1 MNEVKVIES
10 QKKTTETEHTRKLDQ
25 AEFVR
30 KIRNLL
36 YKISDV
42 EEVCIQYLKAV
53 NVDKMETVVNV
64 LELNQHNIDEMEQL
78 LDSRE

>member
-10 QKKTTETEHTRKLDQ
+10 QKKTTETEHTKKLDQ

-42 EEVCIQYLKAV
+42 EEVCIQYLKTV
-53 NVDKMETVVNV
+53 NVDKMETAVNV